1 MKYIAYVRKSTDE
14 KDKQVLSI
22 DAQVAELKEF
32 AKKQNLEILDFVI
45 ESRTAKVP
53 GRPYF
58 NDVLKRIEKGE
69 AQGIVSWH
77 PDRLARNSIDGG
89 KIIYSLDTGKLIDL
103 KFPSFWFENSP
114 QGKFV
119 LNIAFGQSK
128 YYVDNLSE
136 NVKRGMKHKVRIGVW
151 PVQAPL
157 GYLNDKNSKTIVI
170 DPVRSKIIK
179 KVFEMFSNGKHSF
192 TSISEYLF
200 NLSITTRKG
209 NKINPDTIKRILF
222 NRFYLGVLVYKGE
235 LHKGIHKPIISKALF
250 DSAQKQIERFEKPR
264 YKDGHNFPFAGLMK
278 CLECGASVTGEEHI
292 RNYKRG
298 DSQTF
303 TYYRCTKKLGF
314 CSQKYVRQEE
324 IEHQLR
330 NELLDVAIPQGWW
343 SDWLKWLEKDK
354 LDETKL
360 ASQRVVEVG
369 EEMQEVD
376 RKLNKLLDSYLDSV
390 INEEQYKAKKNEL
403 FEQKLK
409 LQEKISRIQSGGSS
423 WLEPFEEFIKRSVNC
438 GKIVLGK
445 NNCIDLAINAKN
457 AGSNF
462 NLSDKR
468 LSFTPN
474 LGFDSVKT
482 WRGRFATATADFAKS
497 VSVTPE
503 GFEPSISRMRT
514 WCPKPLDDRAAYLFY
529 QI

>member
-1 MKYIAYVRKSTDE
+1 MKYIAYCRKSTDE

-22 DAQVAELKEF
+22 DAQIAELKEF
-32 AKKQNLEILDFVI
+32 AKKENLEILDFVI
-45 ESRTAKVP
+45 ESRTAKTI
-53 GRPYF
+53 GRLLF
-58 NDVLKRIEKGE
+58 ASVLKRIEKGE
-69 AQGIVSWH
+69 AQGIISWH
-77 PDRLARNSIDGG
+77 PDRLARNSVDGG
-89 KIIYSLDTGKLIDL
+89 RIIYLLDTGKLIDL

-136 NVKRGMKHKVRIGVW
+136 NVKRGLRHKVRLGIW

-157 GYLNDKNSKTIVI
+157 GYLNDKNSKTIAV

-179 KVFEMFSNGKHSF
+179 KCFEMFADGNHSF

-200 NLSITTRKG
+200 KLDVKTRIERKL
-209 NKINPDTIKRILF
+209 NPDTIKRMLS
-222 NRFYLGVLVYKGE
+222 NRFYLGILNYKGE
-235 LHKGIHKPIISKALF
+235 LHKGIHKPIISKLLF
-250 DSAQKQIERFEKPR
+250 DSAQKQIERFERPR
-264 YKDGHNFPFAGLMK
+264 HKDGHNFPFAGLMK

-303 TYYRCTKKLGF
+303 TYYRCTKKLGY

-330 NELLDVAIPQGWW
+330 KELSDIAIPQGWW
-343 SDWLKWLEKDK
+343 KEWLIRLERDK
-354 LDETKL
+354 LNETKL
-360 ASQRVVEVG
+360 ASQRVVEIG
-369 EEMQEVD
+369 EEMQEID
-376 RKLNKLLDSYLDSV
+376 RKLNKLLDTYLDSV
-390 INEEQYKAKKNEL
+390 IDEESYKTKKNEL

-423 WLEPFEEFIKRSVNC
+423 WLEPFEEFIKRSINC
-438 GKIVLGK
+438 GKIALGK
-445 NNCIDLAINAKN
+445 NNSPDLAIGARN

-468 LSFTPN
+468 LSFVPN
-474 LGFDSVKT
+474 LGFDSVKS
-482 WRGRFATATADFAKS
+482 WRCRLAMATSDS
-497 VSVTPE
+497 VISECVTPL
-503 GFEPSISRMRT
+503 GLEPRF
-514 WCPKPLDDRAAYLFY
+514 LG
-529 QI
+529 

>member
-32 AKKQNLEILDFVI
+32 AKKQNLEILDFVT

-53 GRPYF
+53 GRPHF

-77 PDRLARNSIDGG
+77 PDRLARNSVDGG

-136 NVKRGMKHKVRIGVW
+136 NVKRGVKHKVRIGVW

-157 GYLNDKNSKTIVI
+157 GYLNDKNSKTIVV
-170 DPVRSKIIK
+170 DPNRSKIIK
-179 KVFEMFSNGKHSF
+179 KCFEMFATGNYSF
-192 TSISEYLF
+192 TSISEFLF
-200 NLSITTRKG
+200 KLNTTTRAG
-209 NKINPDTIKRILF
+209 RKINPDTIKRMLS
-222 NRFYLGVLVYKGE
+222 NRFYLGVLIYKGE
-235 LHKGIHKPIISKALF
+235 LHKGIHKPIISKSLF
-250 DSAQKQIERFEKPR
+250 DSAQKQIERFERPR
-264 YKDGHNFPFAGLMK
+264 HKDGHNFPFAGLMK

-303 TYYRCTKKLGF
+303 TYYRCTKKLGP

-324 IEHQLR
+324 IEHQLKS
-330 NELLDVAIPQGWW
+330 ELLDVAIPQGWW
-343 SDWLKWLEKDK
+343 SDWLKWLEQDK

-360 ASQRVVEVG
+360 ASENVVKVG

-376 RKLNKLLDSYLDSV
+376 RKLNKLLDTYLDSV

-409 LQEKISRIQSGGSS
+409 LQEKIAKIQSGGSA
-423 WLEPFEEFIKRSVNC
+423 WLEPFENFIKGSINC
-438 GKIVLGK
+438 GKIALGK
-445 NNCIDLAINAKN
+445 NNCIDLRDNAKN

-474 LGFDSVKT
+474 LGFDSVKI
-482 WRGRFATATADFAKS
+482 WRGRLAAATASLAKS
-497 VSVTPE
+497 ASVTPLE
-503 GFEPSISRMRT
+503 FESKFSE
-514 WCPKPLDDRAAYLFY
+514 
-529 QI
+529 